1 MTDKELKKLSR
12 KDLLELLIEQGSEV
26 ERLKERLAAAEEK
39 VQSRDLQLEETG
51 SIAEASLA
59 LSGIFTAAQEA
70 ADTYLENIRKTD
82 AECESKRQVAEAQAA
97 SLTAEAEEK
106 AAARIADAEAKA
118 AAREADAE
126 EKASNCIAKAK
137 VEAEQYWTDVTER
150 LERFYEEHA
159 GLKELLNIG
168 GKAREE

>member
-82 AECESKRQVAEAQAA
+82 AECENKRQVAEAHAA
-97 SLTAEAEEK
+97 SLV
-106 AAARIADAEAKA
+106 AAAEAKA

-137 VEAEQYWTDVTER
+137 AEAEQYWVDVTQR
-150 LERFYEEHA
+150 LEHFYEEHA
-159 GLKELLNIG
+159 GLKELLHIG
-168 GKAREE
+168 GGKTPEE

>member
-1 MTDKELKKLSR
+1 MTDKELKKLNR

-82 AECESKRQVAEAQAA
+82 AECENKRQVAEAHAA
-97 SLTAEAEEK
+97 SLV
-106 AAARIADAEAKA
+106 AAAEAKA

-137 VEAEQYWTDVTER
+137 AEAEQYWVDVTQR
-150 LERFYEEHA
+150 LEHFYEEHA
-159 GLKELLNIG
+159 GLKELLHIG
-168 GKAREE
+168 GGKTPEE

>member
-51 SIAEASLA
+51 SIAEASMA
-59 LSGIFTAAQEA
+59 LSGIFAAAQEA

-82 AECESKRQVAEAQAA
+82 AECENKRQVAEAHAA
-97 SLTAEAEEK
+97 SLV
-106 AAARIADAEAKA
+106 AAAEAKA

-137 VEAEQYWTDVTER
+137 AEAEQYWVDVTQR
-150 LERFYEEHA
+150 LEHFYEEHA
-159 GLKELLNIG
+159 GLKELLHIG
-168 GKAREE
+168 GGKTPEE